1 MALAGEWRMA
11 SLTEIGI
18 FPILI
23 LMLLAETFI
32 DLQSGRSANEA
43 RTLIFQT
50 FVLAMVTSLIL
61 GWELIQRMVLLYP
74 EIIFF
79 GLALLDMG
87 MGKYT
92 GLRLSEY
99 FMFRQVAAGDEE
111 E

>member
-1 MALAGEWRMA
+1 M
-11 SLTEIGI
+11 TEIGI

-32 DLQSGRSANEA
+32 DLQSGRSASEA
-43 RTLIFQT
+43 RQLIFQT
-50 FVLAMVTSLIL
+50 FILAMVTSLVL
-61 GWELIQRMVLLYP
+61 GWEELQKLVLLFP
-74 EIIFF
+74 EIIFL
-79 GLALLDMG
+79 GLAVIDIL